1 MKSLLT
7 RHTSS
12 TPSNTLAH
20 KKSLFRR
27 MCDCGWLYALILPSL
42 VTVFIFHY
50 IPIYGVQIAFKDF
63 RNSLGI
69 RGSEWVG
76 FKHFLRFFN
85 YPFFWRILRNTL
97 WISCCSL
104 LLFPLPIIFAIMLNE
119 MKNQKL
125 KKVCQQLTYAP
136 HFISTVV
143 VCSMVIMFLSRDG
156 LFNILNGLF
165 GKNVVDYIADPELFA
180 PIYALSGSWQN
191 LGWGTIIYLASLSG
205 VSMDLVDAAKIDGA
219 SRMQVIRHV
228 YIPHLLPQIVTLFI
242 LQTGSML
249 SIGFEKVFLLQ
260 NSLNLEASDVISTYV
275 YKVGLL
281 NRDYSYSTAIGLFN
295 NVINIIILTITNA
308 ISKKATKTSLW

>member
-1 MKSLLT
+1 MKSSLT
-7 RHTSS
+7 RQASN
-12 TPSNTLAH
+12 TPPNTLAR

-27 MCDCGWLYALILPSL
+27 MYDCGWLYALILPSL
-42 VTVFIFHY
+42 ITVFIFHY

-308 ISKKATKTSLW
+308 ISKKVTKTSLW